1 MAIATATAAT
11 IAAGVAL
18 AGTVATTAMSFDQAG
33 KQKKH
38 SVMLNVMPMRQWLTH
53 VKNLRQIFMLHKE

>member
-1 MAIATATAAT
+1 MAAFTTIAVGIGLAATAAS
-11 IAAGVAL
+11 
-18 AGTVATTAMSFDQAG
+18 TTMSFVQAG

-38 SVMLNVMPMRQWLTH
+38 SVKLSVMPMRQWKMH